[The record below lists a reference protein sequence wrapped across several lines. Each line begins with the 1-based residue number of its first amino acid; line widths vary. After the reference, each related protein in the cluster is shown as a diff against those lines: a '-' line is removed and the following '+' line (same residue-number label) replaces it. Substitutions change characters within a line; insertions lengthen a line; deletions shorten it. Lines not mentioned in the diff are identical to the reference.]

1 MSVSRVPGWI
11 PAVCC
16 VLTASTALA
25 AQPCQITVVD
35 AANGWP
41 VPLVELT
48 TTSGV
53 ELVTDNAGVV
63 AFDLPEFMG
72 RETWLTVA
80 SHGYEVAEDGFGYR
94 GVRVT
99 PTAGGELTIKIER
112 KQIAKRLG
120 RLTGSGLFA
129 EAQQLRRH
137 RRWQES
143 GVVGSDTAYAAE
155 HRGRLHWIWG
165 DTSLPGY
172 PLGLFQ
178 TPGAMSELRPLTKLE
193 PPIAVRYDY
202 FRGDRGQVR
211 NLVPIPGEGPT
222 WTSAVVSLPD
232 AHGEPHLVATYAK
245 IPEHLKANEMGLV
258 EWNEQTETFDRVMTF
273 WKKSESEPEPP
284 RVRPDGHVAIAAD
297 DQGREWAYF
306 NGPPNTRCPANYESW
321 RDRSTWEPVDN
332 PREFRTADG
341 GRLAVASADLAWSD
355 YRQKWVMIVQQKFG
369 SSVFGEVWYLEG
381 DSPTGPWGPAVK
393 VASHNNY
400 TFYNVQIDRWFTDSR
415 SPVLLFEGTYTHTFT
430 DNPHQTPRWDYNQV
444 LYRLDLDDP
453 ALKPA
458 QQRNN

>member
-1 MSVSRVPGWI
+1 MPVAKP
-11 PAVCC
+11 PAFR
-16 VLTASTALA
+16 LLLLLA
-25 AQPCQITVVD
+25 CLVAAPLLAGQPCKITVVD
-35 AANGWP
+35 AENGWP

-48 TTSGV
+48 TTSHV
-53 ELVTDNAGVV
+53 EFVTDNAGVV

-80 SHGYEVAEDGFGYR
+80 SHGYEVPQDGFGYR

-99 PTAGGELTIKIER
+99 PTAGGDLTIKIER

-129 EAQQLRRH
+129 EAQQLGEH
-137 RRWQES
+137 RPWRES

-165 DTSLPGY
+165 DTGLPGY
-172 PLGLFQ
+172 PLGIFQ
-178 TPGAMSELRPLTKLE
+178 TPGAVSELTPLTSFE

-202 FRGDRGQVR
+202 FRDQRGKVR
-211 NLVPIPGEGPT
+211 NLVPIPGKGPT

-232 AHGEPHLVATYAK
+232 TRGEPHLVGTYAK
-245 IPEHLKANEMGLV
+245 IPEHLAANEMGLV
-258 EWNEQTETFDRVMTF
+258 EWNEAAEQFERVLTF
-273 WKKSESEPEPP
+273 WKKSDEQPKPP
-284 RVRPDGHVAIAAD
+284 RLRPDGHVAIAAD
-297 DQGREWAYF
+297 DTGREWAYF
-306 NGPPNTRCPANYESW
+306 GGPPNIRCPATYEAW
-321 RDRSTWEPVDN
+321 RNRETWEPVDN
-332 PREFRTADG
+332 PCEFPAAGG
-341 GRLAVASADLAWSD
+341 GRVAVASADLAWSD
-355 YRQKWVMIVQQKFG
+355 FRQKWVMIVQQKFG
-369 SSVFGEVWYLEG
+369 DSVFGEVWYLEG

-393 VASHNNY
+393 IASHNNY
-400 TFYNVQIDRWFTDSR
+400 TFYNIQIDRWFADRR

-453 ALKPA
+453 SLAA
-458 QQRNN
+458 ARRD